1 MFMMPNEGS
10 LSFFSKFMTRS
21 NLGTQLL
28 IAACIVWSFI
38 LGSGFAYV
46 VRQYSSH
53 SDEDDKQ
60 GIPRRTAALPP
71 HLRASAPQV
80 AVIRRFRETRAG
92 WEVQKGTTAHTELLG
107 KGGNVAAH
115 RTLLVVEL
123 DGWRGLRLNV

>member
-53 SDEDDKQ
+53 SDEDDGEPERKKSIAVPSVLGARFSKRDLQ
-60 GIPRRTAALPP
+60 LPTFRKSYRRQASIKLNEAKTSVNVNDGALLTP
-71 HLRASAPQV
+71 HVDSASQA
-80 AVIRRFRETRAG
+80 TS
-92 WEVQKGTTAHTELLG
+92 KT
-107 KGGNVAAH
+107 
-115 RTLLVVEL
+115 
-123 DGWRGLRLNV
+123 